1 MKINNTINLHRHSS
15 PTSFSACNISQVCRN
30 FLHVLKRCFD
40 FFFSSHFTSNWCFLI
55 SEWFPTVGQHSRVQ
69 EAVISAKYFTTKW
82 KVLIKIAQ
90 CIRKYN
96 MITLLWLLRYDPKRD
111 RGDKL
116 QLYSSKSFCDVKTSL
131 SIINKKET
139 SFERDVDFRLQV
151 QNMLFTVY
159 ITLVIATRWW

>member
-15 PTSFSACNISQVCRN
+15 PTSFSCMQYISGLPQLPSCAKKVFR
-30 FLHVLKRCFD
+30 L
-40 FFFSSHFTSNWCFLI
+40 FFSSHFTSNWCFLI